1 MSQDQDTK
9 IVTNEPQPHQESQEV
24 GLEPG
29 DNILDDR
36 GRRSF
41 LKRAALG
48 GGGALLA
55 GVGSYAFVKSELKGK
70 PVSDYPMIDEAIFKP
85 KDQRATILAF
95 AHSQDLATQ
104 YPERTLQY
112 NQLHGK
118 DFDFQK
124 GFKDM

>member
-1 MSQDQDTK
+1 MK
-9 IVTNEPQPHQESQEV
+9 PNELSLSNRCRNRNTPRRLH
-24 GLEPG
+24 LEPG

-70 PVSDYPMIDEAIFKP
+70 PG
-85 KDQRATILAF
+85 QRLP
-95 AHSQDLATQ
+95 HD
-104 YPERTLQY
+104 R
-112 NQLHGK
+112 
-118 DFDFQK
+118 
-124 GFKDM
+124 